1 MLQIRTLLLLVLV
14 CATTMLSAQLPDSC
28 AAPKL
33 VRQHYLNSA
42 KIIALRQMLGDPN
55 WADSVRIPAVLYNPV
70 LDALSAVYNATQVP
84 ERDTVT
90 DCLNIQAFP
99 GPIYPKGISLLVD
112 TTLTWA
118 KKLHQ
123 GIMPTGNTLVDELLQ
138 RYNLKLTGSFQFDQ
152 FVFFFQSGDL
162 LNTAALAAL
171 FNAIPGVQADPDSS
185 IGGGAD
191 ITLDT
196 VAGGVTLTY
205 SIGWGD
211 CPAGCI
217 YERRWTFLVTPDCSV
232 QFLGAEGDALTA
244 EVPCSAIFACAT
256 EPLCLPW
263 LRDSIQHYLDQV
275 GNCQQTQPKI
285 HVTLY
290 EDIAS
295 QPVIGIHVFIGP
307 DAANSDFFYCD
318 GAFIGRCSIT
328 IAGFG
333 CSSGNLIDYFEG
345 DTIWNCNQP
354 LPSLAEC
361 GLNAAPVPNA
371 AGLAFQLSPNPTT
384 TGQVLLEADFEGFT
398 QGRLQVLDIF
408 GKVMLEKKFAAT
420 QLVETLDLPG
430 QSPGLYLV
438 RLDVDGQVVTR
449 KLLLLKP

>member
-1 MLQIRTLLLLVLV
+1 MFKIRTLLLLVLV

-99 GPIYPKGISLLVD
+99 GPIYPQGISLLTD
-112 TTLTWA
+112 TTYNWA

-217 YERRWTFLVTPDCSV
+217 YQRAWTFLVKSDCAV
-232 QFLGAEGDALTA
+232 QFLGAEGNPLTA

-263 LRDSIQHYLDQV
+263 LRDSIQHYLDLV
-275 GNCQQTQPKI
+275 GNCPPAMPSVY
-285 HVTLY
+285 VTLY
-290 EDIAS
+290 EELAS
-295 QPVIGIHVFIGP
+295 QPVIGIHVFIGA
-307 DAANSDFFYCD
+307 DAANTDFFYCD
-318 GAFIGRCSIT
+318 GTFIGRCSIT

-333 CSSGNLIDYFEG
+333 CSQPNLIDYFEG
-345 DTIWNCNQP
+345 DTIWNCTQP

-361 GLNAAPVPNA
+361 GLNAAPEPGTQA
-371 AGLAFQLSPNPTT
+371 IAFQLAPNPTT
-384 TGQVLLEADFEGFT
+384 TGQVTVQADFGTRTE
-398 QGRLQVLDIF
+398 GRLSVFDVF
-408 GKVMLEKKFAAT
+408 GKTVLVKKFDAA
-420 QLVETLDLPG
+420 QLRETLDLAG
-430 QSPGLYLV
+430 QGSGLYFV
-438 RLDVDGQVVTR
+438 RLEAGGYSDTR
-449 KLLLLKP
+449 RLSLIWP